1 MTLLIIIAC
10 LCLLVAPL
18 LWCLGF
24 LGGFVWYKIL
34 KPLMNNGTEG

>member
-18 LWCLGF
+18 LWC
-24 LGGFVWYKIL
+24 GGFIWEQD
-34 KPLMNNGTEG
+34 TETALDQ